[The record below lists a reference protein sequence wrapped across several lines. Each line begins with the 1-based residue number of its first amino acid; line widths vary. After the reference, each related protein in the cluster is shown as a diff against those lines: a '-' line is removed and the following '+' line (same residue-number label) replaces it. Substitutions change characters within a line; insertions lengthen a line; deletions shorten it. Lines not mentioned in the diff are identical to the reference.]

1 MLTVFPFYAGDV
13 DRMIELLEWI
23 RDLGGCKAHE
33 ALLVADAGVEFQRC
47 LDVKTLAAKSFRSVE
62 LISNE
67 VSVIGWVEGPKS
79 LFLTAGAR
87 AQQRS
92 QPFLQMETDA
102 IPLRTDWLDLIDRA
116 YSTLPGHAMGHIYPC
131 EQPNFPRRILS
142 GIGVFPAEVIRIAQF
157 QLVAGENWDISVS
170 KSLVGSLAI
179 HTPLIHHL
187 WGEPDLPPTFVDRKT
202 NASPKN
208 AFTLADIPKEA
219 VIWHRN
225 KDGTLIN
232 LLRKKLLCCA

>member
-47 LDVKTLAAKSFRSVE
+47 LEVKTLTAKSFRSVE

-79 LFLTAGAR
+79 LFVAGWQYALK
-87 AQQRS
+87 RS
-92 QPFLQMETDA
+92 VPFLQMETDA
-102 IPLRTDWLDLIDRA
+102 IPLRTDWLDLIAFEYKRVCC
-116 YSTLPGHAMGHIYPC
+116 GKAMGHIYEC
-131 EQPNFPRRILS
+131 HQPNFPAKILS
-142 GIGVFPAEVIRIAQF
+142 GIAVYFPGGYNQNMEMDPN
-157 QLVAGENWDISVS
+157 ENWDISTS
-170 KSLVGSLAI
+170 KFFLPLRAV
-179 HTPLIHHL
+179 HTKLIHHL
-187 WGEPDLPPTFVDRKT
+187 WGEPDLPPTFLERKT